1 LKLHF
6 RSVRSCR
13 RVRTVVETDANLLG
27 FSVMCMGRSRRD
39 LVAMLAEGDFRHV
52 DSLIMKTNVE
62 RVVFGC
68 KGMDA
73 QRGWNGV
80 IATI

>member
-1 LKLHF
+1 
-6 RSVRSCR
+6 
-13 RVRTVVETDANLLG
+13 
-27 FSVMCMGRSRRD
+27 MCMGRSRRD
-39 LVAMLAEGDFRHV
+39 LVAMLAEGDFRRV

-80 IATI
+80 IATIGV